1 MRDNEIMEHKILMV
15 DDSEEMHELYKKII
29 EKMNAKN
36 FGMQFSLEHCF
47 QGEVGVLK
55 VREAYRNK
63 DPYSLV
69 IMDIRMPPGIDGIQT
84 IKHIR
89 EEYPQTEFIV
99 CTAFQQ
105 YSWEDYLEIFGPSDK
120 ILYINKP
127 YNKTTMKQLTLYV
140 CSKNP
145 IKSSV

>member
-1 MRDNEIMEHKILMV
+1 MSDNVIMEHKILMV
-15 DDSEEMHELYKKII
+15 DDSEEIHELYKKII

-36 FGMQFSLEHCF
+36 FGMQFALEHCF
-47 QGEVGVLK
+47 QGEVAVLK

-105 YSWEDYLEIFGPSDK
+105 YSWEDYLEIFGPTDK

-140 CSKNP
+140 CSKNS